1 MTIKNLTP
9 LPHPLQRRWGSFI
22 GKQIH
27 YWKTRD
33 ASRMVKGHLLQ
44 RKRAFFTIQKN
55 VSYNPKEPLLNCI
68 LYIILQYYLFFLILP
83 PYDIARKAT
92 AVAAQW

>member
-1 MTIKNLTP
+1 LTIKNLTL

-27 YWKTRD
+27 YWKTKD
-33 ASRMVKGHLLQ
+33 ALSHG
-44 RKRAFFTIQKN
+44 KRASFTTQKG
-55 VSYNPKEPLLNCI
+55 VFYNPKEPLLNCV
-68 LYIILQYYLFFLILP
+68 LYILLQYYLFFLILP

>member
-1 MTIKNLTP
+1 
-9 LPHPLQRRWGSFI
+9 
-22 GKQIH
+22 
-27 YWKTRD
+27 
-33 ASRMVKGHLLQ
+33 MVKGHLLQ

-92 AVAAQW
+92 AVAVQW

>member
-1 MTIKNLTP
+1 
-9 LPHPLQRRWGSFI
+9 
-22 GKQIH
+22 
-27 YWKTRD
+27 
-33 ASRMVKGHLLQ
+33 MVKGLLLQ
-44 RKRAFFTIQKN
+44 RKRASLTIQKSL
-55 VSYNPKEPLLNCI
+55 SYNPKEPLLNCV